1 MHQKSF
7 VLCSATALLAVASA
21 CSKSSPS
28 PVSPGASAS
37 LVGEA
42 AADGSTLK
50 VTAPAPQS
58 PVNGAQPTS
67 LTLIAGA
74 ATARYASSLPALQ
87 YEFQILTS
95 AGSVINGCTTVVSG
109 SGSTVTANPTC
120 TIDFDTNHRWRVRAR
135 LASNANAIGP
145 WSAESQFRSPIG
157 GYINGNE
164 IYDPLYNGTTVG
176 QRSGGTTFLA
186 NRGLRLDS
194 HESFVTYP
202 LNPNLQ
208 VGEISVMVTNID
220 EGSPGDKTK
229 VFSMQEGFGSDV
241 TDNDY
246 RVTIEKRGI
255 QYPTPG
261 AVTWRLITGDAG
273 QHDRIFDGDRIGVG
287 FSDERWYFW
296 KFTWG
301 NGRAELTVREDGPN
315 GRQIYGSSK
324 GIGGNPYR
332 PVPHCVRLGQ
342 IVGRAGPV
350 DASIPGATYKNLWV
364 SSRPRPTFPN
374 E

>member
-7 VLCSATALLAVASA
+7 VLCSATAMLAVAIA

-28 PVSPGASAS
+28 PVSPAANAS

-50 VTAPAPQS
+50 VTAPSPQS
-58 PVNGAQPTS
+58 PVNGAQPTT
-67 LTLIAGA
+67 LTLVAGA
-74 ATARYASSLPALQ
+74 SNAQFASAQPALT

-95 AGSVINGCTTVVSG
+95 AGSVINGCTTIANA
-109 SGSTVTANPTC
+109 SGSTVTANPAC
-120 TIDFDTNHRWRVRAR
+120 TIEFDANHRWRVRAKMG
-135 LASNANAIGP
+135 SNNGP

-164 IYDPLYNGTTVG
+164 IYDPMYNGITVG
-176 QRSGGTTFLA
+176 QRSGSTTFVA
-186 NRGLRLDS
+186 NTGLRLNS
-194 HESFVTYP
+194 HESFVTYA

-208 VGEISVMVTNID
+208 AGEISVMVTNID
-220 EGSPGDKTK
+220 EGSPGDKSK
-229 VFSMQEGFGSDV
+229 VFSMQEGFGNDV

-255 QYPTPG
+255 QYPEPG

-273 QHDRIFDGDRIGVG
+273 DHGRIFDGDRGVPAAG

-296 KFTWG
+296 RFTWG
-301 NGRAELTVREDGPN
+301 NGRAELTVREDRPT
-315 GRQIYGSSK
+315 GRVIYQSSK

-332 PVPHCVRLGQ
+332 PVPHCFRLGQ
-342 IVGRAGPV
+342 IVGRAGPA

-364 SSRPRPTFPN
+364 SSRARPTFPN